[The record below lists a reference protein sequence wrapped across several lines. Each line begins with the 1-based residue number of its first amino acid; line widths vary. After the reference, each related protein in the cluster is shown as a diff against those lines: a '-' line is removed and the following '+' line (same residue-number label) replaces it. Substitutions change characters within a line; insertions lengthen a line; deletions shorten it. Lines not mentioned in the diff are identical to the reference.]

1 MTAAAPVLYAGT
13 VRHRRR
19 AVRRHAFRHRVAMA
33 LVDLEHLPP
42 PAARGLV
49 RFDPDDYMSVADVR
63 ARTGVADG
71 PIRLL
76 TLPRSLGK
84 GFNPVSFYYAYNND
98 ETLGAVVAEV
108 TSTPWGERHAYVLHA
123 GDGAVHRGTDDK
135 AIHVSPFQSMDQ
147 HYAWSTTAPEA
158 TLSVHIEARGG
169 AAAAGGAESAR
180 PFDATLNLRR
190 RPYSAR
196 RLLGASLRTLFLIYA
211 HAAVLA
217 LKRVPVHARPTEP
230 THS

>member
-1 MTAAAPVLYAGT
+1 VTPAPVAAVPALYAGT
-13 VRHRRR
+13 VRHRRF
-19 AVRRHAFRHRVAMA
+19 AARRHAFRHRVAMA

-49 RFDPDDYMSVADVR
+49 RFDPEDYMSVADVR
-63 ARTGVADG
+63 ARTGVAEG

-98 ETLGAVVAEV
+98 GALGAVVAEV
-108 TSTPWGERHAYVLHA
+108 TSTPWGQRHAYVLKA
-123 GDGAVHRGTDDK
+123 DDGARVHRGGDAK
-135 AIHVSPFQSMDQ
+135 AMHVSPFLGMD
-147 HYAWSTTAPEA
+147 HDYAWAATAPEA
-158 TLSVHIEARGG
+158 TLSVHIALDD
-169 AAAAGGAESAR
+169 A
-180 PFDATLNLRR
+180 FDATLNLRR

-196 RLLGASLRTLFLIYA
+196 RLAGASLRTLFLIYT

-217 LKRVPVHARPTEP
+217 LKRAPLHQRPTEP
-230 THS
+230 TPS